1 MCKANKIIKL
11 ESSYA
16 VRIILNQM
24 DRMERT
30 LTMHVFGMRCIIM
43 QFLTYVSNPELITK
57 TSLSYCEGKAMRNTK
72 KGVNYEEE

>member
-1 MCKANKIIKL
+1 
-11 ESSYA
+11 
-16 VRIILNQM
+16 
-24 DRMERT
+24 MERT